1 MVDVTYRGGGMD
13 GVTSNAASE
22 ATLQRLVA
30 LMEKG
35 SKGGGSA
42 TEKMANDVK
51 TKGIGISKQDNQAT
65 AEGTE
70 AKKDATKAQKKLSER
85 VRNTAKAFDRY
96 SLGLFSGIGNT
107 IQTFGG
113 LGKELLAGG
122 NRISDFGQHVTGLA
136 GKLPI
141 LGGIIG
147 PLGQTMLNFMDN
159 QIDMYRS
166 LSGAGIDFGTSMFE
180 MQRRAAEAGLNM
192 ATLAGTIQENSQML
206 AVAFGGA
213 TKGADRFSRISTFV
227 QQSQTDFS
235 KLGMTME
242 DVTEFTADYIDLQ
255 RIQGRLKDR
264 SDKSLAAGTTA
275 YIMQLD
281 ALSKITGM
289 TRKQAA
295 DELKAQSTD
304 KRLQALFMNMDDS
317 VKEQMNASLA
327 LIKGG
332 SPDMEEAIKELIATN
347 GAPLSDFGKSLLRT
361 NPEFATMAQGLRD
374 GSLSADDFAEMTNLQ
389 VEEAKRFVKE
399 NAAVIA
405 QSQALGDTTYDAVLA
420 LSKMGEV
427 GGKLT
432 VAEQKQLDAIGA
444 KDKTL
449 TDFDSMIE
457 KVRSTIMLKLLDSKI
472 FDKIQTAMSDL
483 TAWFTKKETQAS
495 IQGFVDR
502 LGTLFDNLGTMVEDF
517 KKDWGT
523 LSIGELVTKYLINPI
538 KTLFGA
544 DTGPPPGHPEHN
556 KNAGAKSNGLMG
568 GLFES
573 LGPIIEKFESWGKAL
588 MWGGI
593 GAAAVLVGF
602 TVAVAAMAAPL
613 ALASP
618 GIAAIGLAFAGVG
631 VAAFGIAAI
640 IDAITTA
647 VDSIAV
653 SLKKYEDL
661 DDKKL
666 LDVGNSLKPLTDNI
680 MGLAKGGIVASF
692 MSEGVLEKISAGVKS
707 FEGIDATSMN
717 AMGPALTSLQ
727 KGISAFTGDG
737 IMDSFSKFI
746 GGLFGNDGGMTKMAD
761 DLEAFA
767 DIDAAGLKN
776 IGDGLQGIAAYVEA
790 MDGAN
795 LKAVTKNLKELIKQI
810 GQYNEEY
817 KNMDAETKASFTKV
831 LNVNNESQD
840 KSSQM
845 LVSLNSTNALML
857 EELKKQTKGGKAMT
871 NAISGAA

>member
-51 TKGIGISKQDNQAT
+51 TKGIGISKKDNQAT

-136 GKLPI
+136 SKLPI

-213 TKGADRFSRISTFV
+213 TKGADRFSKISAIV
-227 QQSQTDFS
+227 QKSQTDFS

-255 RIQGRLKDR
+255 RIQGRMKDR
-264 SDKSLAAGTTA
+264 SDRSLAAGTTA

-295 DELKAQSTD
+295 EELKGQSTD
-304 KRLQALFMNMDDS
+304 KRLQALFMNMDEG

-327 LIKGG
+327 LIKGA
-332 SPDMEEAIKELIATN
+332 SPEMEEAMKELIATN
-347 GAPLSDFGKSLLRT
+347 GVPLSDFAKSLIRT
-361 NPEFATMAQGLRD
+361 NPQFAEMAKGLRD
-374 GSLSADDFAEMTNLQ
+374 GSISADEFAAQTNDQ
-389 VEEAKRFVKE
+389 VTQAQEFVKK
-399 NAAVIA
+399 NAFVIA
-405 QSQALGDTTYDAVLA
+405 QAQALGDTTYDAVLQLA
-420 LSKMGEV
+420 KMSEV
-427 GGKLT
+427 GGLLT
-432 VAEQKQLDAIGA
+432 DAEQKQLDAIAA

-457 KVRSTIMLKLLDSKI
+457 KIRSKIMVKLLDSGI
-472 FDKIQTAMSDL
+472 FEKMQKVFSDL
-483 TAWFTKKETQAS
+483 TAWFNKDETQTS

-502 LGTLFDNLGTMVEDF
+502 LGTLFDSLGTMVEDF
-517 KKDWGT
+517 KKDWGK
-523 LSIGELVTKYLINPI
+523 LSIGELITKYLINPI
-538 KTLFGA
+538 KTLFGG
-544 DTGPPPGHPEHN
+544 DTGPPPGHPDHQEGGD
-556 KNAGAKSNGLMG
+556 KKGGTLMG
-568 GLFES
+568 GLFEAF
-573 LGPIIEKFESWGKAL
+573 GPVIDKLLDLGKA
-588 MWGGI
+588 MFIGGVGLAVI
-593 GAAAVLVGF
+593 LGAF
-602 TVAVAAMAAPL
+602 TVAVAAMAGPLLLAAP
-613 ALASP
+613 
-618 GIAAIGLAFAGVG
+618 GVVAIGVAFAGVG
-631 VAAFGIAAI
+631 VAAFGVAAI

-746 GGLFGNDGGMTKMAD
+746 GGLFGNDGGMTKMAE